1 MNLKQFYQ
9 DLVDDLD
16 VAFNHRL
23 ELQNIADE
31 KGNFG
36 SISDAARGADEAG
49 DDAARGADEAG
60 GRTYSMPEVEE
71 ERIVEQSIDEI
82 RTQKYA
88 GMDDVLLKQEYAVL
102 IAGIK
107 GNKVKFPFDKNV
119 LALFKE
125 MEQRGLLKEDDIIG
139 NILVGNITMNPSVI
153 AMQKLLSEYEIYKK
167 KMLKDNVKIVGPD
180 GTLKDSVPLDF
191 VDWAIK
197 NKKTIPTNVNSQ
209 TLLNKTSEYLDFVF
223 LWPLRRL
230 IGKSTEQGSF
240 SRALLNLLLG
250 YGGGA
255 SLGWG
260 FYASLKSYGQAGI
273 SFLDS
278 TPIAQKQA
286 IKTGLKTYF
295 TYDNPQLIIDD
306 KTESI
311 YGTSVDQSRQANIQF
326 KNATPTPIFDL
337 EIKQRQF
344 SLDPGIVING
354 KTYNAFLINFGE
366 GNFITQGSETFGN
379 KNVLV
384 AITRT
389 TTAGVYTN
397 DLKGFLAWCTTK
409 GYTDCTYV
417 KGKWEYKDKS
427 GADQQGKYVDK
438 ANGWGN

>member
-1 MNLKQFYQ
+1 
-9 DLVDDLD
+9 
-16 VAFNHRL
+16 
-23 ELQNIADE
+23 
-31 KGNFG
+31 
-36 SISDAARGADEAG
+36 
-49 DDAARGADEAG
+49 
-60 GRTYSMPEVEE
+60 
-71 ERIVEQSIDEI
+71 
-82 RTQKYA
+82 
-88 GMDDVLLKQEYAVL
+88 
-102 IAGIK
+102 
-107 GNKVKFPFDKNV
+107 
-119 LALFKE
+119 
-125 MEQRGLLKEDDIIG
+125 
-139 NILVGNITMNPSVI
+139 MNPNVI

-180 GTLKDSVPLDF
+180 GILKDSAPLDF

-197 NKKTIPTNVNSQ
+197 NKRTIPTNVNSQ

-295 TYDNPQLIIDD
+295 TYDNPQLIINGE
-306 KTESI
+306 TESI
-311 YGTSVDQSRQANIQF
+311 YGTSIDQSRQANIQF

-337 EIKQRQF
+337 DIKQRQF
-344 SLDPGIVING
+344 SLDPGIVIKG

-366 GNFITQGSETFGN
+366 GNFITQGSENFGN
-379 KNVLV
+379 KNILV
-384 AITRT
+384 AITQSTKTPT
-389 TTAGVYTN
+389 TTTQ
-397 DLKGFLAWCTTK
+397 KGTEAIFKTSNFA
-409 GYTDCTYV
+409 
-417 KGKWEYKDKS
+417 
-427 GADQQGKYVDK
+427 QGKTITAFVYKGIVNNKEQYEVKFYSNTDPDK
-438 ANGWGN
+438 NVVSRTYYFDGTNWTKN